1 MKLKLFSL
9 GNKEEA
15 FTLRKKIKKEMRRAA
30 SRHGKHK
37 LGYLKQSKPQ
47 QWFKKVKEIGIRSCK
62 NLDFFL
68 DEPPEQTANEL
79 NKHLASIWVMI
90 MTWTQSD

>member
-1 MKLKLFSL
+1 MINYQNCFPEVTKKVCFSNKPYINEKIKGLIHLKLKLFSL

-47 QWFKKVKEIGIRSCK
+47 Q
-62 NLDFFL
+62 
-68 DEPPEQTANEL
+68 
-79 NKHLASIWVMI
+79 
-90 MTWTQSD
+90 